1 MDSLIKWFTEN
12 WVGVIAVY
20 LAVHKFLVS
29 VRDVLDKTPATDDN
43 WFEKAVTVMGLINSS
58 CSYTIVLMPFLSTVP
73 IMASFN
79 SFNISCTPDTTV
91 R

>member
-1 MDSLIKWFTEN
+1 MNELIKWFTEN

-43 WFEKAVTVMGLINSS
+43 FFEKAVTIMGKLAG
-58 CSYTIVLMPFLSTVP
+58 YLVTGKRPT
-73 IMASFN
+73 A
-79 SFNISCTPDTTV
+79 
-91 R
+91 